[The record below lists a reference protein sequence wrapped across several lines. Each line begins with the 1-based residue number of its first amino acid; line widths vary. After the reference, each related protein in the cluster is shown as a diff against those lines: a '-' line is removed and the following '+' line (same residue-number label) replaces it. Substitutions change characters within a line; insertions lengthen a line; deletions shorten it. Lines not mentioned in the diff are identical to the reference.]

1 MYFRRDELQRIARPP
16 AKLNLYLDVFGRRGD
31 GFHELETLMVPVR
44 LWDNLTLR
52 PISTSKAADRA
63 AIKLAVNSSSDGKQN
78 SQLVPASGDNLVVR
92 ALEALRRRSGC
103 DQGAIVQLVKR
114 IPAAAG
120 MGGGSSDAAAALRL
134 ANVAWKLKWS
144 RTRLV
149 EIAAEVGSDVP
160 FFLFDGAAVCRGRG
174 EHVQPVADARTLH
187 FVVVKPPV
195 DLNTVDVYRTFDE
208 RTGVCCDADAGSS
221 QVSTLISA
229 LQRGHLAEIG
239 RLMRNSLQAAAMSL
253 TPWINRVRGAFHGL
267 DFLGHQLSGSGSAY
281 FGLCRHAQ
289 HARRLAAVM
298 KTRRLGQV
306 YALRS
311 CP

>member
-1 MYFRRDELQRIARPP
+1 
-16 AKLNLYLDVFGRRGD
+16 LD
-31 GFHELETLMVPVR
+31 TLMVPVR

-52 PISTSKAADRA
+52 PILTSTAANRV
-63 AIKLAVNSSSDGKQN
+63 AIQLAVSFSSVREQTSH
-78 SQLVPASGDNLVVR
+78 SIPAGGDNLVVR
-92 ALEALRRRSGC
+92 ALELLRRRSGC
-103 DQGAIVQLVKR
+103 DQGANVQLVKR
-114 IPAAAG
+114 IPAGAG

-134 ANVAWKLKWS
+134 ANVAWELNWS
-144 RTRLV
+144 RSRLAEV
-149 EIAAEVGSDVP
+149 AAELGSDVS

-174 EHVQPVADARTLH
+174 EHVQPVVGARPLH

-195 DLNTVDVYRTFDE
+195 ALSTVDVYRAFDE
-208 RTGVCCDADAGSS
+208 TTGEHGDAGPS
-221 QVSTLISA
+221 QVSALIA
-229 LQRGHLAEIG
+229 AMRRGNLDAIG
-239 RLMRNSLQAAAMSL
+239 RLMRNSLQSAATSL
-253 TPWINRVRGAFHGL
+253 TPWINRVRGVFHDL

-289 HARRLAAVM
+289 HAHRLASVM